1 MRIEKVEQVAA
12 LIITAGLVL
21 GNFVMFTPWR
31 NDQDP
36 RNRHQPP
43 SLQSQPGRPSFQVTA
58 MAHCVFVDQQCD
70 AALEAL

>member
-36 RNRHQPP
+36 RNRPDPALHTQPD
-43 SLQSQPGRPSFQVTA
+43 QP
-58 MAHCVFVDQQCD
+58 
-70 AALEAL
+70 

>member
-36 RNRHQPP
+36 RNRKVP
-43 SLQSQPGRPSFQVTA
+43 SPQSQPVRP
-58 MAHCVFVDQQCD
+58 
-70 AALEAL
+70 

>member
-31 NDQDP
+31 NEQDP
-36 RNRHQPP
+36 RNRPDSALQTQPD
-43 SLQSQPGRPSFQVTA
+43 RP
-58 MAHCVFVDQQCD
+58 
-70 AALEAL
+70 

>member
-12 LIITAGLVL
+12 LIITVGLVL

-36 RNRHQPP
+36 RNHQAPP
-43 SLQSQPGRPSFQVTA
+43 LQSQSERP
-58 MAHCVFVDQQCD
+58 
-70 AALEAL
+70 